1 MTSEKQEQSEVPDTP
16 QNEKSLLLEL
26 FFNLFLPTLLL
37 IKGHVWLHLSPKIVL
52 FVAIAC
58 PLTYGIWD
66 WIKEAHFNW
75 IAFLGLISVGVKGG
89 VGLFEGS
96 NQLLAINEMLL
107 PLIIGCAIVVFRL
120 LKKPPFLQKI
130 LLNNQFCYVEKI
142 QSSIN
147 AHGYSQRLQRYIRVY
162 EWLLAGLFFFSATL
176 NYILARYLV
185 IHPAGSKEFNKELG
199 MLTWWGFVV
208 ISVPATIGLLLIV
221 WRFFTKVKKFSQLS
235 WEEILRN

>member
-37 IKGHVWLHLSPKIVL
+37 IKGHIWLHLSPKIVL

-147 AHGYSQRLQRYIRVY
+147 AHGYSQRLQHYIRVY
-162 EWLLAGLFFFSATL
+162 EWLLAGLFFFSATF

>member
-1 MTSEKQEQSEVPDTP
+1 MTSEKQDQSEVPDTP

-37 IKGHVWLHLSPKIVL
+37 IKGHIWLHLSPKLVL

-147 AHGYSQRLQRYIRVY
+147 THGYSQRLQRYIRVY

-199 MLTWWGFVV
+199 MLTWCGFVV